1 MSLQSSNYSSKVQGF
16 DHRSILCLSPPSNV
30 NGAPLPMSNKGSR
43 NGAARVEKRKGVKQ
57 SNVPSINLKKVVK
70 DERNDE
76 DPYQDISMLDKMVV
90 P

>member
-1 MSLQSSNYSSKVQGF
+1 
-16 DHRSILCLSPPSNV
+16 
-30 NGAPLPMSNKGSR
+30 MSNKGSR